1 MLSEEMIVFSC
12 ENGKLSLMNL
22 SKTLFAGWL
31 LMSINPVMAQLPALQ
46 EKPWLGHFVGYE
58 QRGFQFG
65 IKEDGKMVFEAKNRK
80 GTFMGFDKAVN
91 ISAEVVEMV
100 GGKPVV
106 KQIIPASLVTTDK
119 ATDKPK
125 KVTFRGKVTGDAEFE
140 TVIEFDSNTILLG
153 GRLLGNG
160 TLTNPLHF
168 QIRVR
173 HADVY
178 GKMQADRVPDEAKK
192 DRVEFIRL
200 DKKKGKA
207 EILEPID
214 LGSDDVSGKGLAEVG
229 VELKCYEDRKFEYS
243 PLGDGM
249 LTMESPRGQAA
260 APRDGFSVIW
270 RPDAVKDKDGKGRL
284 RFVFK

>member
-1 MLSEEMIVFSC
+1 MFFLRA
-12 ENGKLSLMNL
+12 NGKLTTMNMSKSLF
-22 SKTLFAGWL
+22 TGWL
-31 LMSINPVMAQLPALQ
+31 LLSMNPLMAQLPALQ
-46 EKPWLGHFVGYE
+46 EKPWLGHFVGYQ

-80 GTFMGFDKAVN
+80 GSFMGFDKAVN
-91 ISAEVVEMV
+91 ITAEVVEMV

-106 KQIIPASLVTTDK
+106 KQIVPESLATSDK
-119 ATDKPK
+119 ATDKPD

-140 TVIEFDSNTILLG
+140 TVIEFDGDTILLG

-173 HADVY
+173 HADAY
-178 GKMQADRVPDEAKK
+178 GKMQQDRVANEAKK
-192 DRVEFIRL
+192 DRLEFVRM
-200 DKKKGKA
+200 DKKKGKV

-214 LGSDDVSGKGLAEVG
+214 LGSDEVSGKGLAEVG
-229 VELKCYEDRKFEYS
+229 LELKCYEDRKFEYS
-243 PLGDGM
+243 PLGEG
-249 LTMESPRGQAA
+249 LLIMESPRGQAA

-270 RPDAVKDKDGKGRL
+270 RADAAKDKDGKGRL
-284 RFVFK
+284 KFVFK

>member
-1 MLSEEMIVFSC
+1 
-12 ENGKLSLMNL
+12 MNL
-22 SKTLFAGWL
+22 SKPLFVGL
-31 LMSINPVMAQLPALQ
+31 FVFSMHPVMAQLPALQ

-65 IKEDGKMVFEAKNRK
+65 VKEDGKMVFEAKNRK
-80 GTFMGFDKAVN
+80 GSFMGFDKAVN

-100 GGKPVV
+100 AGKPVV
-106 KQIIPASLVTTDK
+106 KQIIAESLVSPDK

-125 KVTFRGKVTGDAEFE
+125 KTSFRGKVTGDAEFE
-140 TVIEFDSNTILLG
+140 MVLEFDGDTILMG

-178 GKMQADRVPDEAKK
+178 GKTQADRVPTEAKK
-192 DRVEFIRL
+192 DRLEFTRL

-207 EILEPID
+207 ELLEAID
-214 LGSDDVSGKGLAEVG
+214 LGSEAISGKGLSEVA

-243 PLGDGM
+243 PVGDG
-249 LTMESPRGQAA
+249 LLVMESPRGQAA

-270 RPDAVKDKDGKGRL
+270 RPDATKDKDGKGRL
-284 RFVFK
+284 KFVFK